1 MATLRFKSFANTF
14 KHRITKKFLPEKARV
29 PILVMEHP
37 QSFGL
42 TLNAISQSSG
52 SSGSG
57 SKRRPAPRG
66 TAAYPRK
73 RANTACQVCRAR
85 RTKCDNK
92 KPSCSFCERVGA
104 KCISSSVD
112 FSAFDPASLKILER
126 LDQLEDKLLSQQS
139 QQPRQASTL
148 TDDPFPS
155 QSGPQ
160 FHILSTNVVDVLSWP
175 IFHGRFNAHLDVKS
189 LLRRTPLN
197 AAVHSPASDLHT
209 TVNDSDSSTGLK
221 LLDAFLQHVHV
232 KNPILDEVKVRQMV
246 HRINLEGFGWDAE
259 SCLVLI
265 IYALGTIASSF
276 GNSSSA
282 PTNLGRAT
290 SYFNASQKRIGT
302 LLGSGGTVEAQ
313 CFFFSGVYLM
323 SALQPI
329 HAWRNFIQ
337 ALACCQEFE
346 FAKQSLLPES
356 NSMLGSS
363 GGPTAEECVYW
374 TCWKSELELRVP
386 LQLPDFTA
394 NDFVY
399 PRLFPTPPAE
409 SGNEENRAWYFYL
422 AEIALRR
429 LDTRARNE
437 ICHTP
442 RPNSD
447 LAFVELSQTIP
458 SYEDQIDSWMRSLPE
473 TMSLQTPESD
483 DDVLKFILRGH
494 MMNFYELIYWP
505 FLDAVINQQQ
515 GFLGVEEYGRKG
527 LLCCI
532 ERIRLNKPGFK
543 HRHHGTWFMLH
554 SCTRS
559 ALILLAA
566 ARTAYAAELR
576 PEGWRDAVID
586 VMEMLRFWEHE
597 VGDAGD
603 RLRILEDLL
612 ESV

>member
-1 MATLRFKSFANTF
+1 MEYEYSLSFASD
-14 KHRITKKFLPEKARV
+14 PPAV
-29 PILVMEHP
+29 PP
-37 QSFGL
+37 
-42 TLNAISQSSG
+42 AASSA
-52 SSGSG
+52 GSG
-57 SKRRPAPRG
+57 AASGRRPAPRG

-92 KPSCSFCERVGA
+92 KPACSFCERVGA

-112 FSAFDPASLKILER
+112 LSAFDPASLKILER
-126 LDQLEDKLLSQQS
+126 LDQLEERLLSQQQQQS
-139 QQPRQASTL
+139 QSASLTDAAVPSQPRS
-148 TDDPFPS
+148 
-155 QSGPQ
+155 Q
-160 FHILSTNVVDVLSWP
+160 FHSLSTNVEDVLSWP
-175 IFHGRFNAHLDVKS
+175 VFEGRFDTHLDLKS
-189 LLRRTPLN
+189 LLRRIPPD
-197 AAVHSPASDLHT
+197 AAVQSPVSETHG
-209 TVNDSDSSTGLK
+209 VSNGSDSRMELE

-232 KNPILDEVKVRQMV
+232 KNPILDEAGIRQMV
-246 HRINLEGFGWDAE
+246 YRINLEGFGWDAE

-276 GNSSSA
+276 GASSST

-302 LLGSGGTVEAQ
+302 LLGNGGTLEAQ

-329 HAWRNFIQ
+329 KAWRHFVQ

-346 FAKQSLLPES
+346 FAKQTSSPEAS
-356 NSMLGSS
+356 STYTNSR
-363 GGPTAEECVYW
+363 GPTAEESVYW
-374 TCWKSELELRVP
+374 ACWKSELELRVN

-394 NDFVY
+394 SDFAY
-399 PRLFPTPPAE
+399 PRLFPTPPAG
-409 SGNEENRAWYFYL
+409 SGGNEEHRAWYYYL

-429 LDTRARNE
+429 LDTRVRDE
-437 ICHTP
+437 ICRTP
-442 RPNSD
+442 RPDSH
-447 LAFVELSQTIP
+447 LAFVGLSHAIP
-458 SYEDQIDSWMRSLPE
+458 SYEEQIESWMRALPE
-473 TMSLQTPESD
+473 TMSLQTPEVD

-505 FLDAVINQQQ
+505 FLDAVINQRQ
-515 GFLGVEEYGRKG
+515 GFEAVEEYGRKG
-527 LLCCI
+527 LHCCI
-532 ERIRLNKPGFK
+532 ERIRLNKPGFQ
-543 HRHHGTWFMLH
+543 HRHHGTWFMLQ

-566 ARTAYAAELR
+566 ARTAHAAALI
-576 PEGWRDAVID
+576 PDGWKNAVID

-603 RLRILEDLL
+603 RLQILENLL
-612 ESV
+612 ETV

>member
-1 MATLRFKSFANTF
+1 
-14 KHRITKKFLPEKARV
+14 
-29 PILVMEHP
+29 MEHP
-37 QSFGL
+37 QSFEL
-42 TLNAISQSSG
+42 AAMAIPRSSG
-52 SSGSG
+52 SDSG

-112 FSAFDPASLKILER
+112 LSAFDPASLKILER
-126 LDQLEDKLLSQQS
+126 LDLLEERLLSQQS
-139 QQPRQASTL
+139 QQPRQGSTL
-148 TDDPFPS
+148 TDDSVPNEPH
-155 QSGPQ
+155 PQ
-160 FHILSTNVVDVLSWP
+160 LHALSTNVVDVLSWP
-175 IFHGRFNAHLDVKS
+175 VFEGRFDAHLDVKS
-189 LLRRTPLN
+189 LLRKAPPDV
-197 AAVHSPASDLHT
+197 AVLSPISDSYT
-209 TVNDSDSSTGLK
+209 TVDDQDPSAGMK

-246 HRINLEGFGWDAE
+246 HRINLEGFGWDPE

-276 GNSSSA
+276 GNSSSVPA
-282 PTNLGRAT
+282 NLGRAT

-302 LLGSGGTVEAQ
+302 LLGRGGTLEAQ

-346 FAKQSLLPES
+346 FAKQSLYSES
-356 NSMLGSS
+356 NSILGGS
-363 GGPTAEECVYW
+363 GGPTAEESVYW
-374 TCWKSELELRVP
+374 TCWKSELELRVT
-386 LQLPDFTA
+386 LQLPDFSA
-394 NDFVY
+394 NDLMY

-409 SGNEENRAWYFYL
+409 SGNEQHRAWYYYL

-429 LDTRARNE
+429 LDTRVRSE
-437 ICHTP
+437 MCHTP

-447 LAFVELSQTIP
+447 LAFVELSHAIP
-458 SYEDQIDSWMRSLPE
+458 SYEDQIESWMHSLPE
-473 TMSLQTPESD
+473 TMSLHTPEAD

-515 GFLGVEEYGRKG
+515 GFLAIEEYGRKG
-527 LLCCI
+527 LHCCI

-566 ARTAYAAELR
+566 ARTTYAAELR
-576 PEGWRDAVID
+576 PDGWRDAVID

-612 ESV
+612 GSS